1 MAGCLVNR
9 PSAVPESATSL
20 QQVHLHRAHVAAT
33 QHLRAQTASEVNLL
47 QHRQIGQPQMP
58 TGSCAG
64 SAPSVVLTT
73 MAAGSIAATAFCTR
87 IAYASVG
94 HSATM

>member
-20 QQVHLHRAHVAAT
+20 QQVHLHRAHVAAS

-47 QHRQIGQPQMP
+47 QHRQMGHLRCRQAPVP
-58 TGSCAG
+58 GLHPLSC
-64 SAPSVVLTT
+64 
-73 MAAGSIAATAFCTR
+73 
-87 IAYASVG
+87 
-94 HSATM
+94 